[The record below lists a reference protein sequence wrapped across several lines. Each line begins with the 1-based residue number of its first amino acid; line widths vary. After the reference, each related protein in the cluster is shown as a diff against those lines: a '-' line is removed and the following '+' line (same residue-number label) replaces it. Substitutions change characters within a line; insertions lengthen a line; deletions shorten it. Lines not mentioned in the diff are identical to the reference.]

1 MFPLLSHLFR
11 GCCSPHINYFPA
23 GSPAR
28 RQSGALAAAE
38 EAPLLALAEFAVSL
52 VEKMQ
57 AQEILRSL
65 RLPEFDD
72 LSQFFRNLPTTAL
85 VGIGAFAAVVAY
97 WFASRPKAV
106 KPPCDLRMQ
115 SEEVEVRLGWHGGG
129 WISLGVCKGGTSRQ
143 HFCALWVMEPRHDT
157 QRSAGVSSLGSP
169 ASNWT
174 RAGGVGLGQRCL
186 HQGPQRVLGGAF
198 IHFEL
203 SSLTL

>member
-1 MFPLLSHLFR
+1 M
-11 GCCSPHINYFPA
+11 
-23 GSPAR
+23 
-28 RQSGALAAAE
+28 AAAE

-129 WISLGVCKGGTSRQ
+129 WISPGVCKGGTSRQ
-143 HFCALWVMEPRHDT
+143 HFCALWVMEPWHGT
-157 QRSAGVSSLGSP
+157 QRGAGVSSLGSP
-169 ASNWT
+169 PGHVLGEWGWARGT
-174 RAGGVGLGQRCL
+174 QTCLQPPPGLGL
-186 HQGPQRVLGGAF
+186 GPQWVLGGAF
-198 IHFEL
+198 IHF
-203 SSLTL
+203 

>member
-1 MFPLLSHLFR
+1 MFPLLSHLFHGR
-11 GCCSPHINYFPA
+11 RSPHIKYFLA

-129 WISLGVCKGGTSRQ
+129 WISPGVCKGGTSRQ
-143 HFCALWVMEPRHDT
+143 P
-157 QRSAGVSSLGSP
+157 GSP
-169 ASNWT
+169 PWGLQQPPGHALGEWGWARGT
-174 RAGGVGLGQRCL
+174 QTCLQPPPGLGL
-186 HQGPQRVLGGAF
+186 GPQRVLGGVF
-198 IHFEL
+198 IHV
-203 SSLTL
+203 

>member
-1 MFPLLSHLFR
+1 M
-11 GCCSPHINYFPA
+11 
-23 GSPAR
+23 
-28 RQSGALAAAE
+28 AAAE

-115 SEEVEVRLGWHGGG
+115 SEEVEVRLGWHWGG